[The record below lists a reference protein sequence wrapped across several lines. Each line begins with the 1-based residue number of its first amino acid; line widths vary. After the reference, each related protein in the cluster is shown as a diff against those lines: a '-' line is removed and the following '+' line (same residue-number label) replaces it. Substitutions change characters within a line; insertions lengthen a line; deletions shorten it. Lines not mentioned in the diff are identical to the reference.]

1 MRIALAQQ
9 NPTVGALDRNAEA
22 FLRLAVEAK
31 AQGAELIV
39 SPELVLTGYPPLDL
53 LERRAFVEA
62 AERALIQ
69 VRDALPEG
77 LVAVVGNI
85 RRRPADA
92 AGKRLANA
100 AIVLS
105 RGQELGAAEKALLP
119 VYDVFDEARY
129 FEPAAR
135 QSLRP
140 LPLLG
145 RRLGI
150 TICEDLWNDAELFP
164 ERPYPFD
171 PVSELCQ
178 AGADLIVNL
187 SSSPWS
193 LKKQAVR
200 QRLVAHAARK
210 HGVPVLMCNQVGGND
225 GLLFDGASLAY
236 GPGGRCLAVGPS
248 FHEALLLVDTD
259 RAEVAALPAADPV
272 AELVAALTLGI
283 RDFFGKCGV
292 KKAVIGLSGGID
304 SAVVAALAV
313 RALGAHNVTG
323 LSLPARYSS
332 EGSISDARELAH
344 NLGVH
349 FEIIPIEPMFTAF
362 LAGLAPAFVGKAPD
376 VTEENLQSRL
386 RGVTV
391 MAYSNKHGGMVLT
404 TGNKSECAMGYAT
417 LYGDTTG
424 GLAPI
429 ADLYKHQVYAIA
441 RWLNAERPTI
451 PVASIEKAPSAE
463 LRPNQKDE
471 DSLPPYPILDRVL
484 ELILEERLSV
494 EETAAATGQTPSF
507 VREIAKKLAQ
517 NEFKRRQY
525 APTLRVS
532 ERAWTGRAFPI
543 AQRFEE

>member
-22 FLRLAVEAK
+22 FLRLAAEAK
-31 AQGAELIV
+31 AQGAALIV

-53 LERRAFVEA
+53 LERRAFVDA
-62 AERALIQ
+62 AERSLVS

-77 LVAVVGNI
+77 IVAVVGNI
-85 RRRPADA
+85 RRRPASA
-92 AGKRLANA
+92 VGKRLANA
-100 AIVLS
+100 AVVLS
-105 RGQELGAAEKALLP
+105 RGKELGSAEKALLP

-129 FEPAAR
+129 FEPAER

-140 LPLLG
+140 LPVLG

-164 ERPYPFD
+164 ERPYPVD
-171 PVSELCQ
+171 PVAELRQ
-178 AGADLIVNL
+178 AGADLILNL
-187 SSSPWS
+187 ASSPWS

-200 QRLVAHAARK
+200 RRLVSHAAKK

-236 GPGGRCLAVGPS
+236 APGGPLAMGPS
-248 FHEALLLVDTD
+248 FSEALLIVDTE
-259 RAEVAALPAADPV
+259 ASLMAPLPAADPV
-272 AELVAALTLGI
+272 AELVSALTLGI

-313 RALGAHNVTG
+313 RALGKDNVTG

-332 EGSISDARELAH
+332 EGSISDARELAQ
-344 NLGVH
+344 NLGIH

-362 LAGLAPAFVGKAPD
+362 LAGLAPAFAGKGPD

-429 ADLYKHQVYAIA
+429 ADLYKHQVYAVA

-451 PVASIEKAPSAE
+451 PLASIEKAPSAE

-471 DSLPPYPILDRVL
+471 DSLPPYPVLDQVL

-494 EETAAATGQTPSF
+494 EETAARTAQTPAF

>member
-1 MRIALAQQ
+1 VRIALAQQ
-9 NPTVGALDRNAEA
+9 NPTVGALDRNTEV
-22 FLRLAVEAK
+22 FLRLAAEAK

-39 SPELVLTGYPPLDL
+39 SPELLLTGYPPLDL
-53 LERRAFVEA
+53 LERRAFVDA
-62 AERALIQ
+62 AERSLVS

-77 LVAVVGNI
+77 IVAVVGNI
-85 RRRPADA
+85 RRRPASA
-92 AGKRLANA
+92 VGKRLANA
-100 AIVLS
+100 AVVLS
-105 RGQELGAAEKALLP
+105 RGQELGSVEKALLP

-129 FEPAAR
+129 FEPAER

-140 LPLLG
+140 LPVLG
-145 RRLGI
+145 RKLGI

-171 PVSELCQ
+171 PVTELRQ
-178 AGADLIVNL
+178 AGADLILNL

-193 LKKQAVR
+193 LKKQDVR
-200 QRLVAHAARK
+200 RRLVSHAAKK

-236 GPGGRCLAVGPS
+236 APGGCLAMGPS
-248 FHEALLLVDTD
+248 FSEALLIVDTE
-259 RAEVAALPAADPV
+259 ASALAPLAAADPV
-272 AELVAALTLGI
+272 AELVSALTLGI

-313 RALGAHNVTG
+313 RALGKENVTG

-332 EGSISDARELAH
+332 EGSISDARELAQ
-344 NLGVH
+344 NLGIH

-362 LAGLAPAFVGKAPD
+362 LAGLAPAFAGKAPD

-429 ADLYKHQVYAIA
+429 ADLYKHQVYAVA

-451 PVASIEKAPSAE
+451 PLASIEKAPSAE

-471 DSLPPYPILDRVL
+471 DSLPPYPVLDQVL

-494 EETAAATGQTPSF
+494 EETAARTAQTPAF